1 MGILKTIKDAIMI
14 LPAIVIVSTI
24 TGPLALLANAG
35 DGDNE

>member
-1 MGILKTIKDAIMI
+1 MGILKIIKDAVMI
-14 LPAIVIVSTI
+14 LPAIVVVSTV

>member
-1 MGILKTIKDAIMI
+1 MGILKIIKDAILI
-14 LPAIVIVSTI
+14 VPAIVVVSTL